1 MALLSSDKVERRQM
15 VSGRDFTA
23 VSPQAVRPLVCV
35 MFSADDTK
43 RTDIEWQFESP
54 ISALI

>member
-1 MALLSSDKVERRQM
+1 M

-23 VSPQAVRPLVCV
+23 ISPQAVRPLVRV
-35 MFSADDTK
+35 MFSADDTN

-54 ISALI
+54 ISVLI